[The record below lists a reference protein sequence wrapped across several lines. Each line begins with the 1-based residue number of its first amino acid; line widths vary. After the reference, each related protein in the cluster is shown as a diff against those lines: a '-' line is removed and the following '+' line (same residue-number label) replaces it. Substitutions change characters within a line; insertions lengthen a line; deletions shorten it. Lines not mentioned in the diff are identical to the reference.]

1 MHSYY
6 KGIKQVIVADEVI
19 SAKLSVIEANK
30 ILDSVN
36 VTKEELAKAKS
47 LLGL

>member
-1 MHSYY
+1 MDSYY

-19 SAKLSVIEANK
+19 SAKLSVIEANRALAT
-30 ILDSVN
+30 IN
-36 VTKEELAKAKS
+36 ATEEELANAKS